1 MSVLEQG
8 GSVYKPNIATFKD
21 PDGFTTNI
29 ISTDRLDSVAYI
41 KSSGVRTPHFRERLH
56 RGELIPF
63 TPWDQVFEQGSVL
76 SGYYFTVD
84 PAGYTA
90 EVPWFNGYRD
100 GSESEALGDF
110 RVDIPSLIAAYPLD
124 PRDLLQ
130 SAASRIATKGYDALT
145 ALGELKETVEM
156 YSTTVHRLKNFT
168 TKAIGKFK
176 PFHRLEQRVELLNNL
191 WLEARYG
198 WRILFKDT
206 NDLSAA
212 LNHFN
217 KARTR
222 YTARPQDVAHVS
234 NKTIHESDSEAHVAY
249 TVVEDQIVYGARG
262 CITADIKP
270 PQFAFDPLATA
281 YELIPYSF
289 VVDWVVNI
297 HDMLQTLAFLRMNR
311 EYTASEGRSI
321 TFTRNWH
328 VDVDFKPGYSGQV
341 TSIGKYVAEWV
352 NRNPRTIPLT
362 PSVSTN
368 VTGLHIADAFALTYQ
383 RLGPELYARLRGR
396 KVTKAVARQLLLQRR

>member
-1 MSVLEQG
+1 MTVLETG
-8 GSVYKPNIATFKD
+8 GPVFKPNVATFRD
-21 PDGFTTNI
+21 PDGVVLDVV
-29 ISTDRLDSVAYI
+29 STDRLDSVSYL
-41 KSSGVRTPHFRERLH
+41 KSSGVRTPHFKERLH

-63 TPWDQVFEQGSVL
+63 TPWDQVFEQGEVS
-76 SGYYFTVD
+76 SGRYFTVA
-84 PAGYTA
+84 PAGHTA

-100 GSESEALGDF
+100 GTASGALGDF
-110 RVDIPSLIAAYPLD
+110 RVSIIDLIAAYPLD
-124 PRDLLQ
+124 PRELLQ

-145 ALGELKETVEM
+145 ALSELKETVEM
-156 YSTTVHRLKNFT
+156 YSTTVRRLKSFT

-198 WRILFKDT
+198 WRILYKDT
-206 NDLSAA
+206 HDLSEA

-222 YTARPQDVAHVS
+222 YTARPEDTAHVS
-234 NKTIHESDSEAHVAY
+234 NKTVHESDSEAHVAY
-249 TVVEDQIVYGARG
+249 TVIEDRITYGARG

-270 PQFAFDPLATA
+270 PQFAFDPLVTA
-281 YELIPYSF
+281 WEIIPYSF

-297 HDMLQTLAFLRMNR
+297 NDMLQTLAFLRMNR

-321 TFTRNWH
+321 TFSRDWH
-328 VDVDFKPGYSGQV
+328 VEVDFKPGYSGSV
-341 TSIGKYVAEWV
+341 TSTGKYVAEWV

-362 PSVSTN
+362 PSVSTD
-368 VTGLHIADAFALTYQ
+368 VSGLHIADAFALTYQ

-396 KVTKAVARQLLLQRR
+396 KVTKAVARQLLMQRR